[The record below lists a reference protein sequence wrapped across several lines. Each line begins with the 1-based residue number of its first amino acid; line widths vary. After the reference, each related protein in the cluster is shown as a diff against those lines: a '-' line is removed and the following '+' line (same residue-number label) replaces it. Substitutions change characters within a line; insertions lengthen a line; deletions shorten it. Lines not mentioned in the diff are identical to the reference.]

1 MIDGNSQIFT
11 IIGKL
16 QNCNLAGVF
25 VLSSKGLLRKGSLI
39 RRQRSQQIGEFFYL
53 DYKKDDQISNTY
65 T

>member
-39 RRQRSQQIGEFFYL
+39 RRHLTVIVDNDHSKLASSFI
-53 DYKKDDQISNTY
+53 
-65 T
+65 